1 MSLTRLR
8 NWLTNIVTA
17 RVSPASSNAFTQTTI
32 ECDEPDN
39 VAFHEGRPDAGRP
52 NIGRL
57 FGRPHWGTGWCT
69 SALGLLFLIGAVA
82 ACVALLPFEALAR
95 VGGGHSYG
103 GGSRGGGSGGSGGN
117 GDGGAIIGIV
127 RMLIWL
133 TVEYPVVGVPVDV
146 AVVGFVVYRFARG
159 GKKTAE
165 AFSSAP
171 SGTSTEVMAFPLGLD
186 MTALRADGF
195 NREFAQLRKF
205 DPNFSEIVFT
215 DFCYALYGKAHD
227 ARGHGPHSLDQFS
240 PYLSDAARKA
250 LLQRNPKGLKEV
262 KGIIVGAMS
271 IAEISGLETPLIKI
285 ALLFESN
292 YTEVV
297 DANGGSLAEMTY
309 YVRERWQL
317 ERKRD
322 VLSPTPAQATAL
334 HCPKCGAPLQ
344 KDTVG
349 ACAFC
354 GTKVESGEFQWYVR
368 SISLL
373 SSEAKGPLLSSD
385 VPEAGTNLPS
395 VVQPGFR
402 EVRLEF
408 EKNNPSFSWGE
419 FQARARLIFDELQAS
434 WSALNWERARPHETD
449 NLFQMHQYWIDAYK
463 RQHLRNVL
471 DQCRVTALQ
480 PVRIKEDAFY
490 ISITM
495 RIGAQGYDY
504 TVNERGN
511 VVSGSNTAPRYWSE
525 YWTFIRSRKA
535 KSLAAKAELNCPNCG
550 APLRVNNVGVC
561 EFCGGKITS
570 GEFDWV
576 LSRIE
581 QDESYRG

>member
-1 MSLTRLR
+1 MNPTRLR
-8 NWLTNIVTA
+8 KLPANTGTA
-17 RVSPASSNAFTQTTI
+17 DVSPASRNAFTQSTI
-32 ECDEPDN
+32 ECGKLGKMAFDEG
-39 VAFHEGRPDAGRP
+39 GRDARDPSIGGLFKRRRCGRERCAS
-52 NIGRL
+52 I
-57 FGRPHWGTGWCT
+57 
-69 SALGLLFLIGAVA
+69 LGLLLLAGAVVV
-82 ACVALLPFEALAR
+82 CVLLLPFEALGR
-95 VGGGHSYG
+95 VGGGQSYG
-103 GGSRGGGSGGSGGN
+103 GGGSHGGGSGGSG
-117 GDGGAIIGIV
+117 DAGAIIGIV
-127 RMLIWL
+127 RILFWL
-133 TVEYPVVGVPVDV
+133 TVEYPVVGVPVDI

-165 AFSSAP
+165 AFSSGSLTL
-171 SGTSTEVMAFPLGLD
+171 SGTSTGVMAFPLGLD
-186 MTALRADGF
+186 DAPRRVDGF

-227 ARGHGPHSLDQFS
+227 ARGHGQKLLDQFS
-240 PYLSDAARKA
+240 PYLSEAARKA
-250 LLQRNPKGLKEV
+250 LLQRNPTGLKEV

-271 IAEISGLETPLIKI
+271 IVDIRGLDTPLVEVS
-285 ALLFESN
+285 LLFESN

-297 DANGGSLAEMTY
+297 NANGSATEMTY

-322 VLSPTPAQATAL
+322 VLSPAPAQATAL

-368 SISLL
+368 AISLL
-373 SSEAKGPLLSSD
+373 SSDAKGPLLTSN
-385 VPEAGTNLPS
+385 VPEVGTNLPS
-395 VVQPGFR
+395 VVQAGFR
-402 EVRLEF
+402 EIRLEF

-419 FQARARLIFDELQAS
+419 FQARARLIFDELQAA
-434 WSALNWERARPHETD
+434 WSTLDWERARPHETD

-480 PVRIKEDAFY
+480 PVKIKEDAFY
-490 ISITM
+490 ISITL

-504 TVNERGN
+504 TADERGN
-511 VVSGSNTAPRYWSE
+511 VVSGSKTVIRHWSE

-535 KSLAAKAELNCPNCG
+535 RPRAASADLNCPNCA
-550 APLRVNNVGVC
+550 APLRVNNAGVC